1 MTEYILDKMTS
12 YVNEHNVN
20 DNNDKEKEIVKM
32 IRDNLVKRRQLNA
45 KIYAHNMAVRA
56 QKQKKTVVAPIPKII
71 EAPIPKI
78 IERPLPQANTTIRR
92 KQGVVMDKCVITN
105 NIIF

>member
-20 DNNDKEKEIVKM
+20 DNNDKDKEKEIVKM

-71 EAPIPKI
+71 E
-78 IERPLPQANTTIRR
+78 RPLPQANTTIRR